1 MMSNRCQK
9 NWAVPNLW
17 SIALESKSDQERFK
31 ALGWGLRAWDNW
43 YFNELDRRFGDDWP
57 GQIPAQLVGHT
68 LHYFSKIGDLVFDP
82 MAGGGVV
89 PDVCLAFGR
98 KCWSFDLVDR
108 PETRPEIEPFRW
120 DPERL
125 VWPVNGKEKP
135 DLIFFD
141 PPYFKK
147 MAKQYTEDSISV
159 LSRKEYLEFYK
170 ELFPLVREHTKTHG
184 RIAFLVGDWRDF
196 QGISAMEEDPD
207 ESILLLDYA
216 DIMRRSGW
224 KVTPISSIVPCLR
237 NDSVHTW

>member
-1 MMSNRCQK
+1 MRT
-9 NWAVPNLW
+9 W
-17 SIALESKSDQERFK
+17 DQWF
-31 ALGWGLRAWDNW
+31 
-43 YFNELDRRFGDDWP
+43 FNDLDRRFGDDWP

-68 LHYFSKIGDLVFDP
+68 LHYFSKIGHLVFDP

-89 PDVCLAFGR
+89 PDVSLAFGR

-147 MAKQYTEDSISV
+147 MTKQYADDSISV

-170 ELFPLVREHTKTHG
+170 ELFPLMREHTKTHG

-207 ESILLLDYA
+207 ESILLFDYG
-216 DIMRRSGW
+216 DIMRDAGW
-224 KVTPISSIVPCLR
+224 KVTHYVELNIMGVM
-237 NDSVHTW
+237 

>member
-1 MMSNRCQK
+1 
-9 NWAVPNLW
+9 
-17 SIALESKSDQERFK
+17 
-31 ALGWGLRAWDNW
+31 LGWGLRAWDNW
-43 YFNELDRRFGDDWP
+43 NFNDLDRRFGDEWP

-68 LHYFSKIGDLVFDP
+68 LHYFSKIGDLVFEP

-89 PDVCLAFGR
+89 PDVSLAFGR

-147 MAKQYTEDSISV
+147 MAKQYADDSVSV
-159 LSRKEYLEFYK
+159 LSRKEYLDFFK
-170 ELFPLVREHTKTHG
+170 EMFPLMREHTKTHG

-207 ESILLLDYA
+207 ESILLFDYG
-216 DIMRRSGW
+216 DIMRDAGW
-224 KVTPISSIVPCLR
+224 KVTHLVDCPLPTERFRPHMVRNMQKNNTLGVVRRSLIVGIKI
-237 NDSVHTW
+237 